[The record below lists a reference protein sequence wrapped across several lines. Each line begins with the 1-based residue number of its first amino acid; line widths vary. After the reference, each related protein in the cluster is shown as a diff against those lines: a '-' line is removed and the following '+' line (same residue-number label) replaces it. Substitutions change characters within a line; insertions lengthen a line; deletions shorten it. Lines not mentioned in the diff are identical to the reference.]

1 MFKFYK
7 IKRFSLIELIIV
19 IAILGI
25 LAAIV
30 IPNIRDIQGKS
41 RITAIVSDV
50 RNLQT
55 SVDMYQL
62 ENYGEYPVVGE
73 EQPSIG
79 LPKQLSFD
87 KLYPKYIRNLPKNEG
102 LYYWVDYSG
111 KVWFSTIDSPKNI
124 EKSDTEIS
132 WENID
137 NAVSYSVYEV
147 ENNNLT
153 GSIGNIKEKHLAT
166 IIGTENYTP
175 EDYNKDKTYLVSA
188 IDVNGFETAPVGMGY
203 KGISM
208 FMENQQ
214 EPIIPVTPTPPFIKN
229 YGGSGSDTFQS
240 IERTNDGGYVA
251 VGSSKSSDGD
261 LTENKGSSDFVIA
274 KFDGNGNK
282 VWIKN
287 YGGSGLDYFYS
298 VQETSDGG
306 YVAVGYSYSPDGDLT
321 GNKGSNDFVI
331 AKFDSD
337 GNKVWIKNYGGSD
350 GDYFNSVQE
359 TSDGGYVAVGFSQ
372 SSDGDLTENKGCYD
386 FVIAKFDS
394 DGNKVWIKNYGGS
407 NYDYFHSVQETSDG
421 GYVAVGFSQS
431 SDGDLTRN
439 KGENDFVIAKFDS
452 NGNKVWIKNYGGSST
467 DYFYSV
473 QETSDGGY
481 VAVGYSLSSD
491 RDLTENKGSSDF
503 VIAKFDGNG
512 NKMWIKNYGGS
523 NYDYFNSVQETS
535 DGGYVAVGY
544 SNSPNGDLSGNKGGN
559 DFIIAKF
566 SEEGELYED

>member
-1 MFKFYK
+1 MK
-7 IKRFSLIELIIV
+7 KRFSLIELIIV

-25 LAAIV
+25 LAAV
-30 IPNIRDIQGKS
+30 VVPNIRDIQGKS

-50 RNLQT
+50 KNLQT
-55 SVDMYQL
+55 SVDMYHL
-62 ENYGEYPVVGE
+62 ENFSEYPVVGDK
-73 EQPSIG
+73 QPEIG
-79 LPKQLSFD
+79 LPKQLSFN

-102 LYYWVDYSG
+102 LYYWVDYRG

-124 EKSDTEIS
+124 VKSNTEIS
-132 WENID
+132 WEKID

-166 IIGTENYTP
+166 IDTEKYIP
-175 EDYNKDKTYLVSA
+175 EDYDKDKMYLVSA
-188 IDVNGFETAPVGMGY
+188 IDVNGFETAPVRMGY
-203 KGISM
+203 EGISM
-208 FMENQQ
+208 FMGNQQ

-229 YGGSGSDTFQS
+229 YGGSGSDYFQS
-240 IERTNDGGYVA
+240 IERTSDGGYVA
-251 VGSSKSSDGD
+251 VGYSRSSDGD
-261 LTENKGSSDFVIA
+261 LTGNKGNDDFVIA

-282 VWIKN
+282 VWVKN
-287 YGGSGLDYFYS
+287 YGGSSIDVLRS
-298 VQETSDGG
+298 VKETSDGG
-306 YVAVGYSYSPDGDLT
+306 YVAVGYSQSSDGDLT
-321 GNKGSNDFVI
+321 GNKGD
-331 AKFDSD
+331 
-337 GNKVWIKNYGGSD
+337 
-350 GDYFNSVQE
+350 
-359 TSDGGYVAVGFSQ
+359 
-372 SSDGDLTENKGCYD
+372 YD

-407 NYDYFHSVQETSDG
+407 SVD
-421 GYVAVGFSQS
+421 
-431 SDGDLTRN
+431 
-439 KGENDFVIAKFDS
+439 I
-452 NGNKVWIKNYGGSST
+452 
-467 DYFYSV
+467 FYSLDS
-473 QETSDGGY
+473 TKDGGY